1 MHINRERLKKLY
13 EEDAKTP
20 AEAGKALQ
28 ESGKDPLLAV
38 VKDFSKDK
46 SSSADP
52 ISEILNERLESDTKS
67 VSSEDPITKIL
78 NDKLDSEKEQA
89 SLQPPK
95 LRNAPGYK
103 KLQAEKAASDE
114 AEQIQAEKAA
124 SDETEQIQAEKAAS
138 DEAEQIQ
145 PEIISFEDAPQIQ
158 PEAKTAAEADRKER
172 RKLPGKYIL
181 LGAVLFILLAA
192 AAFKVYMDVSFRPV
206 TEVRAS
212 DYKELNISVTDNQIE
227 VRNPNRSNK
236 GEKTAIIFY
245 SDLRVDGECY
255 LPLMI
260 ALAEKGYDCFLPT
273 ALGNQTYLNV
283 DGADTIIRQ
292 FSGFKKWALVGH
304 SRSCDTAAAYA
315 EGNPDRLNALI
326 FLGGFSDR
334 DLSRL
339 DLSLLSIIG
348 TKDTVV
354 NLTKAEAAKAEAP
367 RDSVYVTLSGGN
379 NSGFINSGLL
389 TGDSK
394 ADITQEEQIRQT
406 AEQIDRFLSRTP

>member
-78 NDKLDSEKEQA
+78 NDKLDSEKDQA

-124 SDETEQIQAEKAAS
+124 SDETEQIQ
-138 DEAEQIQ
+138 
-145 PEIISFEDAPQIQ
+145 PET
-158 PEAKTAAEADRKER
+158 KTAAEADRKER